1 MSPGHQKQLKSENK
15 IEPIRNPD
23 DLQCVR
29 NTLKGNSRDLLL
41 FDLATQTGLKMK
53 TASQLKVADL
63 RDFKPG
69 DVLATWFNSDSADP
83 PVMTETLFNS
93 LWRHVEEKDLAGQ
106 NYLFASRK
114 GGRPLNPSSISNLVR
129 GWYEKAELKGLSGY
143 RSLQKTWGLHFRKQS
158 PNQIEV
164 IQPVKAPSL
173 ASLIYR
179 QLLEAIVS
187 AKLRPGERL
196 VTDKIAKKLGVSAIP
211 VREALSRLREAG
223 FISYRKGKGAVVKE
237 LSRENLEEI
246 MEIRLTLE
254 TMAAQKATLVRAS
267 ETVDRLANVLTKLI
281 RAIRQYDVNQ
291 MIRLNKKF
299 HLLLYR
305 DAGKPILIKI
315 ISGLLDRIG
324 PYFHTAY
331 QQIDRQYLLFDIK
344 VHQLMFE
351 GFRDKDPEK
360 TARYLQQDLTES
372 VTRIVSQLDMAR
384 PSD

>member
-1 MSPGHQKQLKSENK
+1 
-15 IEPIRNPD
+15 
-23 DLQCVR
+23 
-29 NTLKGNSRDLLL
+29 
-41 FDLATQTGLKMK
+41 MK